1 MSIINSSHNSRTL
14 SGADYLVNIISNSQK
29 SQNDYNSNPSDTV
42 IVLVNVLNALHEEL
56 NIDTT
61 DDSSFEMFLH
71 AVMNLAQIN

>member
-1 MSIINSSHNSRTL
+1 
-14 SGADYLVNIISNSQK
+14 VNIVSNSQN